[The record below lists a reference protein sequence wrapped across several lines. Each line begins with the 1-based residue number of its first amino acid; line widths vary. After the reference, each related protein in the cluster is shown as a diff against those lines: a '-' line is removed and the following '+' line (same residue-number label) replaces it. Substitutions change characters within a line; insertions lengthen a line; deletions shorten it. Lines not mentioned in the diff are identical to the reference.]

1 MSKQKLKKK
10 KKNNVV
16 FLRTPPQNIR
26 KMTQKKKRRKKDNA
40 KAKANREERKPATA
54 NIENAYVK
62 AVRTGNGARSFLI
75 LFFSSSSSC
84 SSSSSLRDA
93 KREVFFCFVSC
104 FSLRER
110 FTRAL
115 TSHSAKR

>member
-1 MSKQKLKKK
+1 MSKQQLK

-75 LFFSSSSSC
+75 LSSSSSSSSSC

>member
-1 MSKQKLKKK
+1 
-10 KKNNVV
+10 
-16 FLRTPPQNIR
+16 
-26 KMTQKKKRRKKDNA
+26 MTQKKKRRKKDNA

-75 LFFSSSSSC
+75 LFFFSSSSSC